1 MNRDVGAAKLFD
13 SDEEACDLE
22 YAIGRVSVRSQRAPD
37 KDGPNEDAAAVI
49 PVDEETLVLAVA
61 DGVGGAP
68 AGHEASATTMR
79 MLQQSLTRVADGLP
93 PRGAILDA
101 IEHSNETLLTN
112 GSRSATTL
120 VVAEISG
127 DSLRCYHV
135 GDSELIAV
143 GQRGRIKLRVIP
155 HSPTGFAVEAG
166 LLAEEEAVQHEH
178 RHIISNAVGDPGMRV
193 DVSTTVTI
201 APRDT
206 VLLTTDGVLDNL
218 YIDEIIDIVRAG
230 PLADAADRL
239 MAAARARMTLASQVD
254 PSKPDDATI
263 ILYRRLARPSG
274 RRQA

>member
-1 MNRDVGAAKLFD
+1 VVRPGARSLNREIGTARLFD
-13 SDEEACDLE
+13 ADEESCDLE
-22 YAIGRVSVRSQRAPD
+22 YDFGLVSVRSRRAPA
-37 KDGPNEDAAAVI
+37 KTGPNEDAAAVI
-49 PVDEETLVLAVA
+49 PVDGQAVVLAVA

-79 MLQQSLTRVADGLP
+79 ILEQSLAQVADGQP
-93 PRGAILDA
+93 ARGAILDA
-101 IEHSNETLLTN
+101 IERSNEVLLAN

-166 LLAEEEAVQHEH
+166 LLGEEEAVQHEA
-178 RHIISNAVGDPGMRV
+178 RHIISNVVGDADMRV
-193 DVSTTVTI
+193 DISAPVAI

-218 YIDEIIDIVRAG
+218 YLDEIVDIIRVG
-230 PLADAADRL
+230 PLAVAADRL
-239 MAAARARMTLASQVD
+239 IAAAQARMMLVAEAE

-263 ILYRRLARPSG
+263 VLYRRR
-274 RRQA
+274 